1 MSQLTSQFK
10 IIDKYISE
18 FYPRIHEITSLEEVL
33 VIGAKGYFFFSYGK
47 QSIIAIK
54 RRKKRIF
61 GGPTGATLT
70 YINDGYYTKGI
81 QGFSNLL
88 GSMLSLT
95 HPEFNNVMMEWIK
108 NKHPEIDSVI
118 KLYEFCEA
126 NYKNY
131 NDIKHLLENN

>member
-1 MSQLTSQFK
+1 
-10 IIDKYISE
+10 
-18 FYPRIHEITSLEEVL
+18 
-33 VIGAKGYFFFSYGK
+33 
-47 QSIIAIK
+47 
-54 RRKKRIF
+54 
-61 GGPTGATLT
+61 
-70 YINDGYYTKGI
+70 
-81 QGFSNLL
+81 
-88 GSMLSLT
+88 MLSLT